1 MTSTAERSETVE
13 HTAGFAGRLVRR
25 YVNDTIYAV
34 AIHQGGDDF
43 TVREFMCECGRL
55 DCDQLVMLPLGVYD
69 ESCRA
74 GSITAHAA

>member
-1 MTSTAERSETVE
+1 MTSTVERPETAE
-13 HTAGFAGRLVRR
+13 HAAGFAGRLVRR

-34 AIHQGGDDF
+34 AIEQGGDDV